1 MKVIHSARF
10 IIDEGIYQQEDNVFV
25 FDKPYQCT
33 SFDLVAKV
41 KWAMKHKFGKKLKV
55 GHAGTLDP
63 LATGV
68 MIVCTG
74 KYTKQIDQFQ
84 SREKEYT
91 GTFKLGETTPSFDME
106 KPVDATY
113 PTEHITKSM
122 VLAAAQQFIGE
133 QEQVPPQF
141 SAIRIAGRRAFS
153 YARQGEDV
161 KITPRTITI
170 SEFEIT
176 RCELPEVDFRIVCS
190 KGTYIRSI
198 ARDFGLTLESGAH
211 LVALRRTRVG
221 DFRVEDA
228 IVPTP
233 CNLEM

>member
-1 MKVIHSARF
+1 MKIIHSARF
-10 IIDEGIYQQEDNVFV
+10 TIDENIYQQEDNVFV

-33 SFDLVAKV
+33 SFDLVSKV
-41 KWAMKHKFGKKLKV
+41 KWGMKHHFGKKVKV

-74 KYTKQIDQFQ
+74 KCTKQIEQFQ

-91 GTFKLGETTPSFDME
+91 GTIRLGETTPSYDME
-106 KPVDATY
+106 KEVDGRF
-113 PTEHITKSM
+113 PTEHITEEM
-122 VLAAAQQFIGE
+122 VRSAAASFIGE
-133 QEQVPPQF
+133 QQQVPPQF

-161 KITPRTITI
+161 EITPRTITI

-176 RCELPEVDFRIVCS
+176 RCELPDVDFRIVCS

-198 ARDFGLTLESGAH
+198 ARDFGLVLESGAH
-211 LVALRRTRVG
+211 LTALRRTRVG
-221 DFRVEDA
+221 DFRVENA
-228 IVPTP
+228 ITPTP
-233 CNLEM
+233 LPTTE

>member
-1 MKVIHSARF
+1 MKIIHSARF
-10 IIDEGIYQQEDNVFV
+10 TIDENIYQQEDNVFF

-33 SFDLVAKV
+33 SFDLVSKV
-41 KWAMKHKFGKKLKV
+41 KWGMKHRFGKKVKV

-74 KYTKQIDQFQ
+74 KYTKQIEQFQ

-91 GTFKLGETTPSFDME
+91 GTIRLGETTPSYDME
-106 KPVDATY
+106 KEVDGRY
-113 PTEHITKSM
+113 PTEHITEEM
-122 VLAAAQQFIGE
+122 VRSAAASFIGE
-133 QEQVPPQF
+133 QQQVPPQF

-161 KITPRTITI
+161 EITPRTITI
-170 SEFEIT
+170 SEFEVT
-176 RCELPEVDFRIVCS
+176 RCELPDVDFRIVCS

-198 ARDFGLTLESGAH
+198 ARDLGLALESGAH
-211 LVALRRTRVG
+211 LTALRRTRVG
-221 DFRVEDA
+221 DFRVENA
-228 IVPTP
+228 ITPTLLP
-233 CNLEM
+233 TTD

>member
-10 IIDEGIYQQEDNVFV
+10 IIDESIYQQEDNVFV

-74 KYTKQIDQFQ
+74 RYTKQIDQFQ
-84 SREKEYT
+84 AQEKEYT
-91 GTFKLGETTPSFDME
+91 GTFRLGETTPSFDME
-106 KPVDATY
+106 KPVDETF
-113 PTEHITKSM
+113 PTEHITEEM
-122 VLAAAQQFIGE
+122 VRRVAADFVGE
-133 QEQVPPQF
+133 QEQIPPQF
-141 SAIRIAGRRAFS
+141 SAVRIAGRRAFS

-161 KITPRTITI
+161 EIKPRQIEI
-170 SEFEIT
+170 AEFEIT

-198 ARDFGLTLESGAH
+198 ARDFGLALESGAH
-211 LVALRRTRVG
+211 LTALRRTRVG
-221 DFRVEDA
+221 DFKVEDA
-228 IVPTP
+228 IVPQAVEDK
-233 CNLEM
+233 L